1 MRKIGQ
7 FIDSGLLKIFDID
20 QMHKNS
26 LFCPYWT
33 LSHFIDKN
41 EIFLEKQSRKTA
53 LIRKGLRH
61 VVGEAG
67 TYAGQGRKTALIR
80 KGLRR

>member
-7 FIDSGLLKIFDID
+7 FIDSDLLKIFDID

-33 LSHFIDKN
+33 LPHLVDKY
-41 EIFLEKQSRKTA
+41 EIFSEK
-53 LIRKGLRH
+53 
-61 VVGEAG
+61 
-67 TYAGQGRKTALIR
+67 
-80 KGLRR
+80 

>member
-20 QMHKNS
+20 QMHQNS

-33 LSHFIDKN
+33 LAHLIDKY
-41 EIFLEKQSRKTA
+41 EIFLER
-53 LIRKGLRH
+53 
-61 VVGEAG
+61 
-67 TYAGQGRKTALIR
+67 
-80 KGLRR
+80 

>member
-20 QMHKNS
+20 QNAPKFTFFALIGH
-26 LFCPYWT
+26 

-41 EIFLEKQSRKTA
+41 EIFLEK
-53 LIRKGLRH
+53 
-61 VVGEAG
+61 
-67 TYAGQGRKTALIR
+67 
-80 KGLRR
+80 

>member
-20 QMHKNS
+20 QMHQNS

-33 LSHFIDKN
+33 LLHLSDKY
-41 EIFLEKQSRKTA
+41 EIFLEK
-53 LIRKGLRH
+53 
-61 VVGEAG
+61 
-67 TYAGQGRKTALIR
+67 
-80 KGLRR
+80 

>member
-26 LFCPYWT
+26 LFCSYWT
-33 LSHFIDKN
+33 LSHLIDKY
-41 EIFLEKQSRKTA
+41 EIFSEK
-53 LIRKGLRH
+53 
-61 VVGEAG
+61 
-67 TYAGQGRKTALIR
+67 
-80 KGLRR
+80 

>member
-26 LFCPYWT
+26 LFCSYWT
-33 LSHFIDKN
+33 LSHLIDKY
-41 EIFLEKQSRKTA
+41 EIFSEKQSRKTA
-53 LIRKGLRH
+53 LIRKGLRPN
-61 VVGEAG
+61 
-67 TYAGQGRKTALIR
+67 LIVMMLYKCEVER
-80 KGLRR
+80 QP

>member
-26 LFCPYWT
+26 LFFFYWALPY
-33 LSHFIDKN
+33 LIDKN
-41 EIFLEKQSRKTA
+41 EIFSEK
-53 LIRKGLRH
+53 
-61 VVGEAG
+61 
-67 TYAGQGRKTALIR
+67 
-80 KGLRR
+80 

>member
-20 QMHKNS
+20 QMHQNS

-33 LSHFIDKN
+33 LPHLIDKY
-41 EIFLEKQSRKTA
+41 EIFLERQSRKTA

-61 VVGEAG
+61 KDRAVLKIEFKVER
-67 TYAGQGRKTALIR
+67 QP
-80 KGLRR
+80 

>member
-26 LFCPYWT
+26 L
-33 LSHFIDKN
+33 S
-41 EIFLEKQSRKTA
+41 A
-53 LIRKGLRH
+53 LIGHCR
-61 VVGEAG
+61 
-67 TYAGQGRKTALIR
+67 I
-80 KGLRR
+80 

>member
-20 QMHKNS
+20 QMHQNS

-33 LSHFIDKN
+33 LPQLIDKY
-41 EIFLEKQSRKTA
+41 EIFLER
-53 LIRKGLRH
+53 
-61 VVGEAG
+61 
-67 TYAGQGRKTALIR
+67 
-80 KGLRR
+80 

>member
-20 QMHKNS
+20 QMHQNS

-41 EIFLEKQSRKTA
+41 EIFFGKVESKDSPD
-53 LIRKGLRH
+53 
-61 VVGEAG
+61 
-67 TYAGQGRKTALIR
+67 
-80 KGLRR
+80 

>member
-20 QMHKNS
+20 QMHQNS
-26 LFCPYWT
+26 LFCPYRT

-41 EIFLEKQSRKTA
+41 EIFLEK
-53 LIRKGLRH
+53 
-61 VVGEAG
+61 
-67 TYAGQGRKTALIR
+67 
-80 KGLRR
+80 